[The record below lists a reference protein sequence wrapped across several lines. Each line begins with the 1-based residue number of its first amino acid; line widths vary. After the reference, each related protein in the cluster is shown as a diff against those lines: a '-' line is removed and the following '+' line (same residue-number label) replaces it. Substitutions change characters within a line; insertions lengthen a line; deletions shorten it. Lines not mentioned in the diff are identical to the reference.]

1 VTQPVAQPVLQS
13 IPRGDILPELLAY
26 RDGQFRQIRTRHQ
39 EGAPS
44 PQIVSALAALV
55 DEIIERLVAITL
67 METSS
72 ERAHGAPARNDDL
85 PWAVVALGGYGRR
98 ELNPYSDVDIMLL
111 VKPEGRAEVAE
122 RSTRLFQLLWDLKY
136 QLGHSLRSIDDCVA
150 LAREDL
156 TARTAL
162 MESRYL
168 LGNLALF
175 ETCHRRLAAGFR
187 PKAFVQAK
195 REERCRDAERY
206 GSTTFLL
213 EPNVKR
219 SPGGLRDLHAIK
231 WIAMALTRR
240 IDWHALAT
248 AQFLTTAECD
258 LLQRHQAILWQIRND
273 MHFHAGRA
281 SDVLNFDEQQRL
293 AEVLGYQAEHH
304 LLPVEQF
311 MQCYYRVTAEV
322 HEICDR
328 LFERAIPA
336 TWRHRITSRLLARTI
351 DRFIVT
357 DQTIALRTG
366 VYTEVATSP
375 ALVMELFKLSHQYD
389 LRLTD
394 EARQAAV
401 AAVEQFPSSMWQ
413 TPEIAVLFLTILGT
427 PGRLAETLRSM
438 HRTRLLGRLL
448 PAIDHATGL
457 MQFNRYHSYTVD
469 EHCIRAVGEAERLA
483 AQDDRLG
490 SAYRDVK
497 RKALLHLALLLHDV
511 GKGYEGDHSKRGV
524 ELAEEAAGWLGLSAD
539 DRQLL
544 AFLVRE
550 HLLMSNIAF
559 RRDLNDESTVLR
571 FARQLAQPEA
581 LTLLYLLTAA
591 DIRAVGPEMWTN
603 WKGELL
609 RELFDRAME
618 VLAGS
623 RPVSGERERI
633 RRVRETAMAAAQQN
647 YDRDWLDRQF
657 DAMPTRYWL
666 TTAPDVIV
674 RHLAGLRRLD
684 SEQVVVT
691 AATKANRGTSVYTVF
706 AKETV
711 IPGIFS
717 KIAGV
722 LAAKG
727 TQILGA
733 QVYTRLDG
741 TIVDRFEVLD
751 PDYKGPPPPRRIA
764 AISAAIQDVLTGR
777 LTIQELFAKSR
788 RIEPPVVRLA
798 PLPTQV
804 EIDNDTS
811 DEFTIVDVFADDRQG
826 LLYVIT
832 NTLFEAGLSVSSAKV
847 STRLDQIADVFY
859 VTRRDGA
866 KLGDPDQIADLKR
879 RLLAAV
885 TVHLTQPV

>member
-1 VTQPVAQPVLQS
+1 VSQPVAQSLFQSLQS
-13 IPRGDILPELLAY
+13 RDIVPGLLAY
-26 RDGQFRQIRTRHQ
+26 RNEQFRQIQSRHQ

-44 PQIVSALAALV
+44 PQIVSALVVLV
-55 DEIIERLVAITL
+55 DEIIKRAAAVTL
-67 METSS
+67 MEASS
-72 ERAHGAPARNDDL
+72 ERAHGSPAPAGDL

-111 VKPEGRAEVAE
+111 VRPDGRVQAAE
-122 RSTRLFQLLWDLKY
+122 RSTRFFQLLWDLKY
-136 QLGHSLRSIDDCVA
+136 QLGHSLRTIDDCVA
-150 LAREDL
+150 LAKEDL

-168 LGNLALF
+168 LGSRTLF
-175 ETCHRRLAAGFR
+175 ETCRRRLAAGFR
-187 PKAFVQAK
+187 PRAFVEAK
-195 REERCRDAERY
+195 REERRRDAERY
-206 GSTTFLL
+206 GSTSFLL

-240 IDWHALAT
+240 IDWHDLAT
-248 AQFLTTAECD
+248 AQYLTTTECD

-293 AEVLGYQAEHH
+293 AEAFGYQSERH

-322 HEICDR
+322 QELCDR
-328 LFERAIPA
+328 LFERVIPEP
-336 TWRHRITSRLLARTI
+336 WRHRIAARLLARTVG
-351 DRFIVT
+351 RFILT
-357 DQTIALRTG
+357 DQTIALRPG
-366 VYTEVATSP
+366 VYGEVATSP
-375 ALVMELFKLSHQYD
+375 ALVMELFELSHQYG

-394 EARQAAV
+394 EARQAAI
-401 AAVEQFPSSMWQ
+401 AAVEQFPPPTWH
-413 TPEIAVLFLTILGT
+413 TPDIG
-427 PGRLAETLRSM
+427 GRLLSMLGAPGHLADTLRSM
-438 HRTRLLGRLL
+438 HRIRLLGRLL
-448 PAIDHATGL
+448 PAFDHATGL

-483 AQDDRLG
+483 GHDDRLG
-490 SAYRDVK
+490 TAYRDVK

-511 GKGYEGDHSKRGV
+511 GKGYEGDHSERGV

-544 AFLVRE
+544 AFLVRQ

-571 FARQLAQPEA
+571 FARQMAQPEA

-591 DIRAVGPEMWTN
+591 DIRAVGPEMWTS

-618 VLAGS
+618 VVAGS
-623 RPVSGERERI
+623 RLVSGEQERI
-633 RRVRETAMAAAQQN
+633 RRVREAATASVGRT
-647 YDRDWLDRQF
+647 YDRPWLDRQF
-657 DAMPTRYWL
+657 DAMPARYWL
-666 TTAPDVIV
+666 TTPPELIV
-674 RHLAGLRRLD
+674 EQLAGFKQLE
-684 SEQVVVT
+684 SEEVVIT
-691 AATKANRGTSVYTVF
+691 ANAQTDRGTHIYTVF
-706 AKETV
+706 ALETL
-711 IPGIFS
+711 IPGLFS

-727 TQILGA
+727 AQILGA
-733 QVYTRLDG
+733 QVYTRRDG
-741 TIVDRFEVLD
+741 VIVDRFEVLD

-764 AISAAIQDVLTGR
+764 AISAAIRDVLTGR
-777 LTIQELFAKSR
+777 LTIQELFVKSR
-788 RIEPPVVRLA
+788 RIEPPAVRLVQ
-798 PLPTQV
+798 LPTQV

-832 NTLFEAGLSVSSAKV
+832 NALFEAGLSVSSAKI

-859 VTRRDGA
+859 VTAQDGA
-866 KLGDPDQIADLKR
+866 KLTDPERIAELKR
-879 RLLAAV
+879 QLMAAV
-885 TVHLTQPV
+885 TAHLEHPA